1 MKKMKYATKIWKFS
15 FLKITFFE
23 NFHFWNLKWKFPF
36 EIWNFFGHIT
46 IGKRK
51 KLEWKNIYFIFA
63 IEIELTI
70 ILLYYLL
77 PPSLK
82 HGRWRNFVG
91 CKRTKTLVP
100 LFSKSLMRF
109 ESFITVWTCGGGEAA
124 RGVKG
129 DANASIIRSLAGVE
143 SMPTVLQ
150 FLRAAGAAVERRRRS
165 FWDWVL

>member
-51 KLEWKNIYFIFA
+51 KLEWKKHIFHFCHQ
-63 IEIELTI
+63 IELTI

-77 PPSLK
+77 PPSQ
-82 HGRWRNFVG
+82 
-91 CKRTKTLVP
+91 RTKTLVP